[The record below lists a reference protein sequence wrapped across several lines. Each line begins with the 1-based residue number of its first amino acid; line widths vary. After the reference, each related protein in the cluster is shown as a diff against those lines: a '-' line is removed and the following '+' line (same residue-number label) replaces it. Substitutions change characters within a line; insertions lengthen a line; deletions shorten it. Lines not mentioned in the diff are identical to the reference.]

1 MKKLLLTSIIALS
14 LKAELPEPKLV
25 EETKEYKIY
34 CIEETLWLKWNSY
47 NTPPVQIFMPGYS
60 SLPAKCK

>member
-25 EETKEYKIY
+25 
-34 CIEETLWLKWNSY
+34 EETLWLKWNSY